1 MQSIKTYTLSVNARQ
16 YELELAA
23 DIPLLWILRDHIHLT
38 GTKYACGVGQCGACT
53 VLLGNQPVLS
63 CQLTAEQVNGQ
74 KITTIEGLS
83 EGLSGSLSG
92 NSSGQKLHPVQ
103 QLWLDEDVSQCGY
116 CQSGQIMM
124 AASLFMQ
131 EAVPDKEQV
140 DRVMSKVLCR
150 CGTYSRIRKA
160 IDRLIAAS

>member
-1 MQSIKTYTLSVNARQ
+1 MQSIKTYTFSVNAKQ
-16 YELELAA
+16 YKLELAP

-38 GTKYACGVGQCGACT
+38 GTKYACGMGQCGACT
-53 VLLGNQPVLS
+53 VLLDNKPVLS
-63 CQLTAEQVNGQ
+63 CQLTAEQIKGQ

-83 EGLSGSLSG
+83 EH
-92 NSSGQKLHPVQ
+92 QLHPVQ
-103 QLWLDEDVSQCGY
+103 QAWLDEGVSQCGY

-131 EAVPDKEQV
+131 KTLPDEKQINQA
-140 DRVMSKVLCR
+140 MSKVLCR
-150 CGTYSRIRKA
+150 CGTYSRIKQA